1 MIANIR
7 QPGPPHHWLWG
18 HIPILLQ
25 LLKEV
30 PTRIAPLYYADLI
43 REKYNLGD
51 VYYFDLWP
59 IGMQFLMIVDP
70 DITNQLIVKDSIS
83 KNSVLK
89 MFMGFLVGSS
99 NNLLSGDGHA
109 WAKLRRVFNPGFA
122 SSHLNTLIPSIIEE
136 CKVFCGILERH
147 AQRQDVFR
155 LEEAATLLTID
166 VIGRAIL
173 DTRLNS
179 QVGKNELATAI
190 VDQVAWIPQARP
202 NRPWEILN
210 PMFLVMMWW
219 NNRKMDSYISTVLEE
234 RFSTRESRSKAKNV
248 VDLALEAYLSEQG
261 TRSKAAVTMDPQ
273 FKKDAIC
280 QVKTFMF
287 AGHDTVSG
295 TLCYAYYLLNKNPE
309 KLAKIRAEH
318 DDIFG
323 VDLETAAEMI
333 EARPNILS
341 KLEYTLAVLKET
353 LRLFPPASTVREG
366 NKK

>member
-1 MIANIR
+1 MKFVRGFEAWYVSFFPSLLSMIANIR

-70 DITNQLIVKDSIS
+70 DITNQLIVKDSIP

-89 MFMGFLVGSS
+89 MFMGFLVGLS

-109 WAKLRRVFNPGFA
+109 WAKLRRAFNPGFA
-122 SSHLNTLIPSIIEE
+122 SSHLYTLIPSIIEE

-202 NRPWEILN
+202 N
-210 PMFLVMMWW
+210 
-219 NNRKMDSYISTVLEE
+219 
-234 RFSTRESRSKAKNV
+234 
-248 VDLALEAYLSEQG
+248 
-261 TRSKAAVTMDPQ
+261 
-273 FKKDAIC
+273 
-280 QVKTFMF
+280 
-287 AGHDTVSG
+287 
-295 TLCYAYYLLNKNPE
+295 
-309 KLAKIRAEH
+309 
-318 DDIFG
+318 
-323 VDLETAAEMI
+323 
-333 EARPNILS
+333 
-341 KLEYTLAVLKET
+341 
-353 LRLFPPASTVREG
+353 
-366 NKK
+366 

>member
-1 MIANIR
+1 
-7 QPGPPHHWLWG
+7 
-18 HIPILLQ
+18 
-25 LLKEV
+25 
-30 PTRIAPLYYADLI
+30 
-43 REKYNLGD
+43 
-51 VYYFDLWP
+51 
-59 IGMQFLMIVDP
+59 MIVDP
-70 DITNQLIVKDSIS
+70 DVTNQIIVKDSIP

-89 MFMGFLVGSS
+89 LFMGFLVGSS
-99 NNLLSGDGHA
+99 TNLLSGDGHA

-122 SSHLNTLIPSIIEE
+122 SGHLNTLIPSIIEE
-136 CKVFCGILERH
+136 CGVFCGVLEKH

-155 LEEAATLLTID
+155 LEEAATLFTID

-179 QVGKNELATAI
+179 QVNKNELATAI
-190 VDQVAWIPQARP
+190 MDQVAWIPQARP

-219 NNRKMDSYISTVLEE
+219 NNRKMDSYISEVLEE

-248 VDLALEAYLSEQG
+248 MDLALEAYLKEQG
-261 TRSKAAVTMDPQ
+261 TSSKHVAAMDQQ

-295 TLCYAYYLLNKNPE
+295 TLCYACYLLNKNPE

-318 DDIFG
+318 DSIFG
-323 VDLETAAEMI
+323 TDPEKATEMI
-333 EARPNILS
+333 KAQSNILN

-366 NKK
+366 NQK